1 MTDKQRGQK
10 SGGQAGENVKNVY
23 VRIANCI
30 FSPHRRAMRLPSLS
44 SFLVSPSFLLP
55 FPRDPFSIQ
64 YQCIRSFLSR
74 FVRFSLSSVLAFSCR
89 YRYYLKPHRVST
101 VLEMRD
107 VGIENANDSFLYT
120 KASVSFIIR
129 LWTTWRVS
137 WICRYCTI
145 RKSSTAKMT

>member
-1 MTDKQRGQK
+1 MKKRRTGGREREECLCTDR
-10 SGGQAGENVKNVY
+10 ELY
-23 VRIANCI
+23 I
-30 FSPHRRAMRLPSLS
+30 FAASSSDETSVSLILPR
-44 SFLVSPSFLLP
+44 FSFLLP
-55 FPRDPFSIQ
+55 S
-64 YQCIRSFLSR
+64 YFLFLTIHFQFNINAFAR
-74 FVRFSLSSVLAFSCR
+74 FCHAFVRFSLSSVFAFSCR

-107 VGIENANDSFLYT
+107 AIGIENANDSFLYT

-145 RKSSTAKMT
+145 RKSNTAKMT